1 MDEAHK
7 TDVLRVCRD
16 VLAPLVHVDGG
27 DFHVVRL
34 EGDEVW
40 LHLTGTCSGCPGVT
54 MTRDE
59 VLVPA
64 LRAVLPQIQ
73 VVVTT
78 GLPMPGG
85 AEKL

>member
-1 MDEAHK
+1 MDEAQRN
-7 TDVLRVCRD
+7 DILRVCRE
-16 VLAPLVHVDGG
+16 VLAPLVKVDGG
-27 DFHVVRL
+27 DLHFVRFD
-34 EGDEVW
+34 GDEVW

-59 VLVPA
+59 VLLPA
-64 LRAVLPQIQ
+64 LRGVHSQVE

-78 GLPMPGG
+78 GLPMPSG